1 MFDIHEGPSIEFKRI
16 WSESAKKTVAAF
28 ANTDGGTL
36 YIGVDDDGSVVGL
49 KDPDACIVQAAQSVT
64 DGIVPDVAHIVDMRI
79 AEYEQRSVV
88 IVDVQRGT
96 SRPYYL
102 ADKGIR
108 PAGVYV
114 RMGAASV
121 PSSDAAILR
130 MIRESSDDS
139 FEDSRS
145 VDQQLTFEHA
155 RETFAEANA
164 EFGEREQRTLG
175 LLDETGLY
183 TNLAWLLSDQCTA
196 SIKAAVFQGDT
207 KAVFKTRYEFSGSLF
222 RQFRQVAEFIDR
234 YNNTRS
240 RIGEQWRRVDYR
252 DYAPEVLRET
262 LLNLIVHRDYTF
274 SGPGLISI
282 FDHRIEMLN
291 LGGLPKGLTERDMML
306 GISQQRN
313 PRLAQ
318 VLYRLKWVEAY
329 GTGIPRIVENYA
341 DCDRKPEFR
350 ISDNAFK
357 VVLPSRIAGKDGNGG
372 DREDDALIAG
382 VKAEGSP
389 TEGSP
394 MVGPKVVGSTTASD
408 LAMGDRGAV
417 PTISPTVSNVLD
429 GMIVTPRMRRN
440 AMRLATPA
448 VVSNGSVVEERMRIV
463 LNLAERQS
471 EIRRS
476 DVQQATG
483 LSQAGAVNLLRE
495 LVGRGLLLRVGV
507 GRNTRYRASA

>member
-1 MFDIHEGPSIEFKRI
+1 MRLDIHEGPSIEFKRS

-36 YIGVDDDGSVVGL
+36 YIGVGDDGSVVGL
-49 KDPDACIVQAAQSVT
+49 EDPDACIVQAAQSVT
-64 DGIVPDVAHIVDMRI
+64 DGIIPDVAHIVDMRI

-102 ADKGIR
+102 AEKGIR

-139 FEDSRS
+139 FEGARS
-145 VDQQLTFEHA
+145 VDQQLTFEQA
-155 RETFAEANA
+155 REAFAESNV

-175 LLDETGLY
+175 LLDESGLY

-196 SIKAAVFQGDT
+196 SIKAAVFQGNT
-207 KAVFKTRYEFSGSLF
+207 KEVFKTRYEFSGSLF

-240 RIGEQWRRVDYR
+240 RIGEQWKRVDYR

-341 DCDRKPEFR
+341 DCDRKPEFQ

-357 VVLPSRIAGKDGNGG
+357 VVLPSRIIGNDGNDKDGNGEN
-372 DREDDALIAG
+372 RKDDVLISGA
-382 VKAEGSP
+382 
-389 TEGSP
+389 
-394 MVGPKVVGSTTASD
+394 KVADEST
-408 LAMGDRGAV
+408 MGDRSEA
-417 PTISPTVSNVLD
+417 PTISPMVSDVLD
-429 GMIVTPRMRRN
+429 GMIVTPQKRRR
-440 AMRLATPA
+440 AMHAAASA

-507 GRNTRYRASA
+507 GRNTRYRVSA